1 MKVRCMRKEDVEQV
15 ASIEQV
21 LFSKPWSKKDFLDA
35 LAKEENIYLVAEE
48 QERILGYCG
57 VWGVAGEGQ
66 ITNVAV
72 RKEYQ
77 GRGIATALFTYLF
90 EEGSRK
96 QLYAYTLEVRVS
108 NQKAIGLYE
117 KLGFFSKGI
126 RKDFFELPREDAVI
140 MWKE

>member
-35 LAKEENIYLVAEE
+35 LSKEENIYLVAEE
-48 QERILGYCG
+48 QEKILGYCG

-72 RKEYQ
+72 REDYQ

-108 NQKAIGLYE
+108 NHTAIGLYE
-117 KLGFFSKGI
+117 KLGFFAKGI
-126 RKDFFELPREDAVI
+126 RKDFYELPREDAVI